1 MYVCAME
8 EVEEGTSA
16 KKRVTKKRSES
27 TSSLL
32 LRLSLS
38 LEHVL
43 DDLGLLDEEG
53 THDAHAHASRASRTT
68 VSTRNRLLTLRDGAV
83 LARAVRLDAA
93 QVRVAVT
100 ALGDSAALL
109 NVQVSQV
116 STRRLDDLSASR
128 LGVVGVA
135 LAEGDTLSH
144 LVVGLKFAQDRQ
156 QE

>member
-1 MYVCAME
+1 MSDFVGMKIWRWE
-8 EVEEGTSA
+8 
-16 KKRVTKKRSES
+16 
-27 TSSLL
+27 
-32 LRLSLS
+32 
-38 LEHVL
+38 
-43 DDLGLLDEEG
+43 
-53 THDAHAHASRASRTT
+53 RTYT
-68 VSTRNRLLTLRDGAV
+68 GKSD
-83 LARAVRLDAA
+83 
-93 QVRVAVT
+93 VAVT